1 MRKLALALA
10 VPSLLV
16 IAACGADTKSCSTAP
31 AKVAASDPVASCTA
45 AAGSTVNIPVRLCAG
60 CSDSSPS
67 CNAEFRNGTI
77 EIDPI
82 FRQCTEDQGCPVTG
96 SCSTDPSVNETTC
109 SVAIPSGTSGSIP
122 VFLASTAT
130 RVSTVTVG
138 SSSGCSFSARAD
150 GSSAP

>member
-1 MRKLALALA
+1 MRKLALAVA
-10 VPSLLV
+10 VPALLV
-16 IAACGADTKSCSTAP
+16 IAACGADTKSCSTAA
-31 AKVAASDPVASCTA
+31 AKVAEGNPVGSCTA

-67 CNAEFRNGTI
+67 CNAEFRNGAI

-96 SCSTDPSVNETTC
+96 SCSNDPSVNQTTC
-109 SVAIPSGTSGSIP
+109 SVTIPSGASGSIP

-130 RVSTVTVG
+130 QVSTVTVG
-138 SSSGCSFSARAD
+138 SSSGCSFAALAG
-150 GSSAP
+150 GSPAP